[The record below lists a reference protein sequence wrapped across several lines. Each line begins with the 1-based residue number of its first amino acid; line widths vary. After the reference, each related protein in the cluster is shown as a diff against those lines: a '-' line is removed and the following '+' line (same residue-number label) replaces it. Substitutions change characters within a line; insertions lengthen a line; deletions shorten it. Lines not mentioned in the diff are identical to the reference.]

1 MCIRDRY
8 KKRAAVCGAPVGK
21 DVLSNT
27 HFSGIE
33 QVGTAVIVAGN
44 IPVIGIDPGQNA
56 FGITAVKF
64 EVKHGSAVIV
74 VFCEITDDLS
84 FTDGSAVG
92 DSRCDLTVTD
102 NRTVVV
108 LDVYKRQE

>member
-1 MCIRDRY
+1 MSYTVSVFPGFSAAAHLAGWYSAY

-44 IPVIGIDPGQNA
+44 IPVIGIDPGQDA
-56 FGITAVKF
+56 FGITA
-64 EVKHGSAVIV
+64 I
-74 VFCEITDDLS
+74 
-84 FTDGSAVG
+84 
-92 DSRCDLTVTD
+92 
-102 NRTVVV
+102 
-108 LDVYKRQE
+108 